1 MDLCAYLKV
10 YTEALTRFTHVHC
23 PDGLNNT
30 LLSQGCFLENGSHCG
45 NDGPKVHFK
54 DRGEGKQTTQVP
66 LTGQM
71 VVNSVNNSDTKET
84 YTTSEALVPQ
94 H

>member
-10 YTEALTRFTHVHC
+10 YTEALTRFSHIHW

-54 DRGEGKQTTQVP
+54 DRGEGKQTDCP
-66 LTGQM
+66 GPAHRPTGGQL
-71 VVNSVNNSDTKET
+71 SKQ
-84 YTTSEALVPQ
+84 L
-94 H
+94 